1 MRFSIYPPYNLDLM
15 DLMNVLT
22 GEEFYVDQ
30 HKDSFTQFGE
40 PLSQD
45 SERHIKQDD
54 CVVFNSTLSSSILS
68 RSILLD
74 DILPDSILSNSTP
87 KISLDLE
94 TIIW

>member
-1 MRFSIYPPYNLDLM
+1 MRFSIYPPYNVDLL

-22 GEEFYVDQ
+22 GEEFYVNE

-54 CVVFNSTLSSSILS
+54 CVVFNSILS
-68 RSILLD
+68 RSILLY
-74 DILPDSILSNSTP
+74 DILLDSILSNSIP
-87 KISLDLE
+87 KIPLDLKA
-94 TIIW
+94 IIW

>member
-1 MRFSIYPPYNLDLM
+1 MRFSIYPPYNLDLL

-22 GEEFYVDQ
+22 GEEFYVNE

-54 CVVFNSTLSSSILS
+54 CVVFNS
-68 RSILLD
+68 ILL
-74 DILPDSILSNSTP
+74 DSILSNSIP
-87 KISLDLE
+87 KISLDLKA
-94 TIIW
+94 IIW